1 MIITVENLSNV
12 FTAGFAEEI
21 LQLFNLR
28 FCFKWSVKEN
38 QEHYVAK
45 ILMAIWETFL
55 YENICNF
62 NSYNLSYKLA
72 FISFLSYPMNQKA
85 RIVSG
90 PVT

>member
-12 FTAGFAEEI
+12 LIAGFAEGI

-28 FCFKWSVKEN
+28 FCFKWSVKEH

-45 ILMAIWETFL
+45 ILLAIWETFL
-55 YENICNF
+55 YENSFNF

-72 FISFLSYPMNQKA
+72 FISFLSYPMNQKT
-85 RIVSG
+85 INFSG
-90 PVT
+90 S